1 MNKFNVIF
9 LLNVDFA
16 ILYFLIRA
24 FLCRLRVKKSA
35 QSDAGFQLTTKNATG
50 QKQLIIAI
58 H

>member
-16 ILYFLIRA
+16 ILYILIRA
-24 FLCRLRVKKSA
+24 FLCRLLVNKSA

-50 QKQLIIAI
+50 
-58 H
+58 